1 MESLRNTTIREGS
14 RVKLKEGKYPE
25 SPNNPTTCLGTV
37 STSGKRKGGTIW
49 YVRWDSGA
57 SNIYTDSDL
66 NVVFPDLYELK
77 AKINADITAY
87 NVELGRQWH
96 ELADR
101 QRALGKALTL
111 TSVDE

>member
-14 RVKLKEGKYPE
+14 RVKLKEGIYPE
-25 SPNNPTTCLGTV
+25 TTTNPTTCLGTV
-37 STSGKRKGGTIW
+37 RTPGKYTDGTVW
-49 YVRWDSGA
+49 WVRWDNGE
-57 SNIYTDSDL
+57 SNNYVDSDL
-66 NVVFPDLYELK
+66 TLVFPDLAELK

-96 ELADR
+96 ELADK

-111 TSVDE
+111 MSVGE